1 MWWYKRITLGGKVY
15 MNSFVKKNII
25 AIIPARGGSKG
36 IKRKNLVTINNKP
49 LIAYSIEQAL
59 GSKSINRV
67 IVSTDDEE
75 IKQVALAYK
84 AEVPFLRPK
93 ELAEDHVLDLPVFV
107 HALKFFEEKEGYH
120 PEIVVHLRPTA
131 PYRKSE
137 WIDQA
142 IKLLLDNPDADSI
155 RSVSKPH
162 QHPYRIFRI
171 DDKGYLVPIMKNEHP
186 TPYLLRRQDIPDMYY
201 YNCVIDVTRPN
212 TIFSKH
218 SMTGDKMLSY
228 TMNPDDVID
237 IDSPRDLE
245 FARFMMESKP

>member
-1 MWWYKRITLGGKVY
+1 
-15 MNSFVKKNII
+15 MNSFVKKNIV

-59 GSKSINRV
+59 ASKSVNRV
-67 IVSTDDEE
+67 VVSTDDEE
-75 IKQVALAYK
+75 IKRVALAYK
-84 AEVPFLRPK
+84 AEAPFLRPK

-107 HALKFFEEKEGYH
+107 HALKFFEEKEGYR

-142 IKLLLDNPDADSI
+142 ITLLLEHPEADSV
-155 RSVSKPH
+155 RSVSAPK

-171 DDKGYLVPIMKNEHP
+171 DDKGYLIPVMKNEHP
-186 TPYLLRRQDIPDMYY
+186 TPYLLRRQDLPDMYY
-201 YNCVIDVTRPN
+201 YNCVIDVTRPK
-212 TIFSKH
+212 TIFSGN
-218 SMTGDKMLSY
+218 SMTGNNMLPY
-228 TMNPDDVID
+228 IMNQEDVLD
-237 IDSPRDLE
+237 IDSLNDLE
-245 FARFMMESKP
+245 FAKFMMGSKK